1 MFRLLK
7 PEEID
12 VRVAQ
17 VKQNGVALLLYKDA
31 RVDQTILD
39 ATVGAMNWKKSYDI
53 IDGQL
58 FCTISIWDDEKKQWV
73 SKQDV
78 GVESNT
84 EAEKGRAS
92 DAQKRAAFAW
102 GIGRELYSAPF
113 IWIPAEGANINGNK
127 CYDKFRVKDI
137 RYDSLG
143 RNITALIIE
152 NVTMGK
158 NVYKYDTR
166 KKEEK
171 KDV

>member
-17 VKQNGVALLLYKDA
+17 VKQNGVVVLLYKDA

-39 ATVGAMNWKKSYDI
+39 ATVGAMNWKKSYDV

-58 FCTISIWDDEKKQWV
+58 FCTISIWDDEKKQWI

-113 IWIPAEGANINGNK
+113 IWIPEEGANIKGNK

-158 NVYKYDTR
+158 SVYMYDKR
-166 KKEEK
+166 KKGE

>member
-17 VKQNGVALLLYKDA
+17 VKQNGVVVLLYKDA

-39 ATVGAMNWKKSYDI
+39 ETVGAMNWKKSYDI

-113 IWIPAEGANINGNK
+113 IWIPAEGANIKANK

-137 RYDSLG
+137 RYDG
-143 RNITALIIE
+143 NRNISALIIE

-158 NVYKYDTR
+158 NVYMYETR
-166 KKEEK
+166 KKKEEK

>member
-17 VKQNGVALLLYKDA
+17 VKQNGVVVLLYKDA

-39 ATVGAMNWKKSYDI
+39 ETVGAMNWKKSYDI

-113 IWIPAEGANINGNK
+113 IWIPAEGVNIKANK

-137 RYDSLG
+137 RYDDN
-143 RNITALIIE
+143 RNISALIIE

-158 NVYKYDTR
+158 SVYMYDAR
-166 KKEEK
+166 KKGEK
-171 KDV
+171 E

>member
-17 VKQNGVALLLYKDA
+17 VKQNGVVVLLYKDA

-39 ATVGAMNWKKSYDI
+39 ETVGAMNWKKSYDI

-58 FCTISIWDDEKKQWV
+58 FCTISIWDKEKGQWV

-113 IWIPAEGANINGNK
+113 IWIPIDGANIKNNK

-137 RYDSLG
+137 RYDEN
-143 RNITALIIE
+143 RNISALIIE

-158 NVYKYDTR
+158 GVYVYDAR
-166 KKEEK
+166 VRGEK
-171 KDV
+171 KSV

>member
-113 IWIPAEGANINGNK
+113 IWIPAEGVNITNGK

-137 RYDSLG
+137 RYDGS
-143 RNITALIIE
+143 RNISALIIE

-158 NVYKYDTR
+158 NVYMYETR
-166 KKEEK
+166 KKKEEK

>member
-17 VKQNGVALLLYKDA
+17 VKQNGVVVLLYKDA

-113 IWIPAEGANINGNK
+113 IWIPIDGANIKGNK

-158 NVYKYDTR
+158 CVYMYDKR
-166 KKEEK
+166 KKGE

>member
-113 IWIPAEGANINGNK
+113 IWIPLEGANIKGNK

-137 RYDSLG
+137 RYDAQK

-158 NVYKYDTR
+158 SVYMYDAR
-166 KKEEK
+166 KKGEK
-171 KDV
+171 E

>member
-113 IWIPAEGANINGNK
+113 IWIPIDGANIKSGK

-137 RYDSLG
+137 RYDGS
-143 RNITALIIE
+143 RNISALIIE
-152 NVTMGK
+152 NVTTGK
-158 NVYKYDTR
+158 NVYMYDAR
-166 KKEEK
+166 KKGEK
-171 KDV
+171 E